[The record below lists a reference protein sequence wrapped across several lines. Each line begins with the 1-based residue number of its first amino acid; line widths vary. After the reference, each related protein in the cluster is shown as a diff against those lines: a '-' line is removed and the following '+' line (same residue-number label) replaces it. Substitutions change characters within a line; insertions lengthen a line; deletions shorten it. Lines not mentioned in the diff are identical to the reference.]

1 MGQKCGKPTLYTVQ
15 QDFCPHNVV
24 FLMSKKEKGTSKP
37 DRLVKVPKASKFRGV
52 YKCGKKWKS
61 QIQIQGQQ
69 IYLGVFDSEVE
80 AAEKFNDA
88 VKFNSKPSQFLG
100 NPEALSDLSSD
111 NSEGGNICVKKSTN
125 RKNVVKN
132 KIGTMKRI
140 KCNTPND
147 PNLILQRKYGEKSVK
162 FMDSCNKNEQD
173 CNNVNSST
181 ADAAATVDTIPR
193 IHISDGHEEAITLSK
208 SYTSSSPPPP
218 TPTTILSSSS
228 SSSLQ
233 LLQLQSSSRPMSDIL
248 NKYVFSAHRNS
259 YCDSNSSNDSIN
271 SSRNKVYENK
281 SEVYDASDINK
292 KREQMLMYRLKLN
305 TLTKMEIETK
315 KILISEYNPTIVMV
329 LLEKLDN
336 IQKSQVHVVEEAKK
350 YIVPTIPNMVSEI
363 EFPENK
369 STVPLKKRGRD
380 FSSLSPATTF
390 QSPNSINET
399 FSPIFSKEGR
409 NERSKYGNA
418 TIPASF
424 LVDGGAITPTTIDKC
439 SIFDFEEYSTKAFS
453 VDGLSALISDE
464 PSEFSSIGTIEMMFA
479 DSNSIPSCLESSPL
493 RQQHASSHSPDIH
506 KHNDSKNNIDEK
518 IHIAD
523 CTDNHGNTPVTV

>member
-1 MGQKCGKPTLYTVQ
+1 
-15 QDFCPHNVV
+15 
-24 FLMSKKEKGTSKP
+24 MSKKEKGTSKP
-37 DRLVKVPKASKFRGV
+37 AKSVKVPKASKFRGV

-111 NSEGGNICVKKSTN
+111 NSEVGNIYIKKSSN
-125 RKNVVKN
+125 GKKVVKN
-132 KIGTMKRI
+132 KIGTMKRT
-140 KCNTPND
+140 KFNTPND
-147 PNLILQRKYGEKSVK
+147 PNLIFQRKYEEKSVK
-162 FMDSCNKNEQD
+162 FMDSYYKNEED
-173 CNNVNSST
+173 CNNVISST
-181 ADAAATVDTIPR
+181 ADAAATVDAIPS
-193 IHISDGHEEAITLSK
+193 INNSDSNEEAITRSQ
-208 SYTSSSPPPP
+208 SYTSSSPPPT
-218 TPTTILSSSS
+218 TPTTTLSSSS
-228 SSSLQ
+228 SSSLP
-233 LLQLQSSSRPMSDIL
+233 LSQLQSSSRPITIS
-248 NKYVFSAHRNS
+248 NKYVFSAYRNR
-259 YCDSNSSNDSIN
+259 YCDSNSSNDSVN
-271 SSRNKVYENK
+271 SSRNRVHENK
-281 SEVYDASDINK
+281 SEAYDTNDINK

-336 IQKSQVHVVEEAKK
+336 IQKSQVQVVEEAKK
-350 YIVPTIPNMVSEI
+350 HIVPTIPNMVSEI

-493 RQQHASSHSPDIH
+493 RQQQASSHSPDIH

-518 IHIAD
+518 VHIAD